1 MDGFG
6 PSDAYSGFFSHICFL
21 FLFHVESVIQTS
33 FLQDNVLN
41 ESGSMVCYH
50 CSLTEKLAFL
60 LYS

>member
-6 PSDAYSGFFSHICFL
+6 PSDAYSGFFPHIYFL

-41 ESGSMVCYH
+41 ESGSVVRYH
-50 CSLTEKLAFL
+50 RSLTEKLAFL
-60 LYS
+60 L